1 MVKST
6 RRLLAAL
13 LSAALL
19 SPAWLGGSG
28 VTLFVALVPLL
39 WISNSYGDS
48 RREWWGMFGWALVT
62 FVGWN
67 AATVWWIW
75 YATPV
80 GPIAATLASATL
92 NMTAFMLYHT
102 AAKKAK
108 PALAWTLLVSAWI
121 TTEYWYTVGDFS
133 WPWLLLGN
141 GFSHDVWMI
150 QWYEYTGVFGGTLWV
165 LLCNILVFR
174 WWQNRRSIARGAAAA
189 GVILLPM
196 AFSLLVRAAQVEP
209 SERVRVAV
217 IQPNVDPY
225 SKFDD
230 DPAAQQENL
239 LELLDRVPDDADFVL
254 MPETAV
260 TPWLNE
266 ASLHD
271 IETDPQTARYLK
283 PYSDTL
289 AARLPRTMIVT
300 GANTL
305 KTYPT
310 CETPTARLRG
320 GVWYD
325 LFNSALAI
333 DREGVAGIH
342 HKGRLVIG
350 VENTPSWVFRVMDFL
365 VIDLGGVVGQ
375 IGVGQDHNV
384 FENNGIRIGG
394 AICYEGLYGDFFGGF
409 VRRGADVM
417 GIVSNDG
424 WWGDTPGYR
433 HLFTLSRLRAIE
445 HRRSVARSAN
455 TGRSGFIDP
464 AGRDLGP
471 TLGWDERGVL
481 TYDLPI
487 VRRMT
492 FYTRYGDLLAR
503 MAQYVAA
510 LCVLYYAAWR
520 IRRRN
525 YLVN

>member
-1 MVKST
+1 MAITT

-13 LSAALL
+13 CSAALL

-28 VTLFVALVPLL
+28 LTLLVALVPLL
-39 WISNSYGDS
+39 RISASYGNS
-48 RREWWGMFGWALVT
+48 RREWWGMFGWAALT
-62 FVGWN
+62 FVAWN

-80 GPIAATLASATL
+80 GPIAATLASTTL

-102 AAKKAK
+102 VAKKAK

-121 TTEYWYTVGDFS
+121 TTEYWYTTGDFS

-150 QWYEYTGVFGGTLWV
+150 QWYEYTGVFGGTFWV
-165 LLCNILVFR
+165 LLCNILIFR
-174 WWQNRRSIARGAAAA
+174 WWQERRSVARGVAAAA
-189 GVILLPM
+189 AVVLPM
-196 AFSLLVRAAQVEP
+196 LFSLLLLAAQPEP
-209 SERVRVAV
+209 SEHVRVAV
-217 IQPNVDPY
+217 VQPNVDPY

-230 DPAAQQENL
+230 DPAAQQRNL
-239 LELLDRVPDDADFVL
+239 LELLARVPEGTDFVL

-260 TPWLNE
+260 TPWLDE
-266 ASLHD
+266 AHLD
-271 IETDPQTARYLK
+271 DGTDPSAVRYLK

-289 AARLPRTMIVT
+289 AARHPRTMIVT

-305 KTYPT
+305 RTYRRP
-310 CETPTARLRG
+310 ETPTARLRG

-325 LFNSALAI
+325 HFNTALAL
-333 DREGVAGIH
+333 DTAGVAGIH

-350 VENTPSWVFRVMDFL
+350 VENTPTWVFRAMEFL

-433 HLFTLSRLRAIE
+433 HLFTLSRLRAVE
-445 HRRSVARSAN
+445 HRRAVARSAN
-455 TGRSGFIDP
+455 TGRSGFIAP
-464 AGRDLGP
+464 TGRDVGP

-481 TYDLPI
+481 TFDLPV
-487 VRRMT
+487 VRRTT
-492 FYTRYGDLLAR
+492 FYTRYGDIPGR
-503 MAQYVAA
+503 MAQYVAG
-510 LCVLYYAAWR
+510 LCLLYYAAWR

-525 YLVN
+525 HLVD